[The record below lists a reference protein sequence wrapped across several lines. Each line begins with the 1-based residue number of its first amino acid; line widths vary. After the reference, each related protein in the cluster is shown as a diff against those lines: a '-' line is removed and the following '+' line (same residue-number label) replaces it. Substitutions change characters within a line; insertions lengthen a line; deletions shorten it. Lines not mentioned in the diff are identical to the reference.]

1 MPAAMAREY
10 APGPA
15 LPCETKMNVATHPK
29 RPLGFWIVAVL
40 ALLWNLLGVVMFF
53 VQTNLPPEALAALP
67 ADQRAL
73 YEATPAWVN
82 GAFAV
87 AVFAGL
93 LGSMTLLLHRRL
105 ALPLLALSLLAVLVQ
120 MGYTYLA
127 TPALQVYGP
136 AGLALPIVLVVI
148 AAFLAW
154 FARRSIARGWIS

>member
-1 MPAAMAREY
+1 
-10 APGPA
+10 
-15 LPCETKMNVATHPK
+15 MNATATHK
-29 RPLGFWIVAVL
+29 RPLGFWITSVL
-40 ALLWNLLGVVMFF
+40 ALLWNLLGVTMFF

-67 ADQRAL
+67 VDQRQL
-73 YEATPAWVN
+73 YESTPAWVN

-93 LGSMTLLLHRRL
+93 LGSVTLLLHRRL
-105 ALPLLALSLLAVLVQ
+105 ALPLFALSLLAVLVQ

-136 AGLALPIVLVVI
+136 AGLALPIVLIVI
-148 AAFLAW
+148 AVFLVW

>member
-1 MPAAMAREY
+1 MNAATYPRPA
-10 APGPA
+10 
-15 LPCETKMNVATHPK
+15 
-29 RPLGFWIVAVL
+29 GFWIIAVL

-93 LGSMTLLLHRRL
+93 LGSVTLLLHRRL
-105 ALPLLALSLLAVLVQ
+105 ALPLFVLSLLAVLVQ

-136 AGLALPIVLVVI
+136 AGLILPIVLIVI
-148 AAFLAW
+148 AAFLVW
-154 FARRSIARGWIS
+154 FARKSIARGWVS

>member
-1 MPAAMAREY
+1 
-10 APGPA
+10 
-15 LPCETKMNVATHPK
+15 MNATATHR
-29 RPLGFWIVAVL
+29 RPLGFWITSVL
-40 ALLWNLLGVVMFF
+40 ALLWNLLGVTMFF

-67 ADQRAL
+67 VDQRQL
-73 YEATPAWVN
+73 YESTPAWVN

-93 LGSMTLLLHRRL
+93 LGSVTLLLHRRL
-105 ALPLLALSLLAVLVQ
+105 ALPLFALSLLAVLVQ

-136 AGLALPIVLVVI
+136 AGLALPIVLIVI
-148 AAFLAW
+148 AVFLVW